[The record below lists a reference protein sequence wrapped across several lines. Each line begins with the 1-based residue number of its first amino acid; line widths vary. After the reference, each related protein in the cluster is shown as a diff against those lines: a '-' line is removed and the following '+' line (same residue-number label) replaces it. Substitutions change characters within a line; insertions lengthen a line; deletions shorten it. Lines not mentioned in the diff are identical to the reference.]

1 MISSRHFGNV
11 SVCTNC
17 ELILVFRH
25 TPQNFWPIR
34 GRNWSEATQSSM
46 NFQSIICPITY
57 HSQHPRVWIHDHK
70 NPHFLFIG
78 HYFLS
83 ITRKNYFSENTT
95 KLFQLPRWPLHHHSP
110 QPTSSSLITST
121 LFTTIS
127 ITFSKLFVW
136 SLV

>member
-57 HSQHPRVWIHDHK
+57 HSKHPRVWIHDHK
-70 NPHFLFIG
+70 NPIFCLSVIIFCQSHGKIIFLKTQPSCFN
-78 HYFLS
+78 YLDDLFT
-83 ITRKNYFSENTT
+83 ITLLN
-95 KLFQLPRWPLHHHSP
+95 QLHHHSSP
-110 QPTSSSLITST
+110 QHCSQQYRSL
-121 LFTTIS
+121 
-127 ITFSKLFVW
+127 
-136 SLV
+136 LVNYLYEA